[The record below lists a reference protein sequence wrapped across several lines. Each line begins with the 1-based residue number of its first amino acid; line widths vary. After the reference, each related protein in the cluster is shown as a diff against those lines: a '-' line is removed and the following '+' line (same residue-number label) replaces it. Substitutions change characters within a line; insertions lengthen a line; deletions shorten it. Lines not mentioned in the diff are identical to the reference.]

1 MELNQ
6 PCFFIAEDARILT
19 APTEE
24 QRSEV
29 LCDPEGYTWHY
40 LSWST
45 IEIISSLTHAQ
56 LFSPLSLLSN
66 QP

>member
-29 LCDPEGYTWHY
+29 LCDPKGIHDT
-40 LSWST
+40 T
-45 IEIISSLTHAQ
+45 
-56 LFSPLSLLSN
+56 
-66 QP
+66 